1 MHSLNVSLK
10 HFQKYQIRI
19 RTKKQW
25 FSAVVSRSHW
35 KAPFCYELALTV
47 TSCFAC
53 TKTRFVYAI
62 TNFVQWVTS
71 FPALPREG
79 KQSPR
84 PAIFLSRLFAFLSS
98 SSCTI
103 LVFFRVPEDDF
114 GNTVHWH

>member
-10 HFQKYQIRI
+10 HFQKYQTRI

-35 KAPFCYELALTV
+35 KAPFCYDLALTV
-47 TSCFAC
+47 TSCFTC
-53 TKTRFVYAI
+53 KKTLFVYAI

-71 FPALPREG
+71 FPTLLREG

-103 LVFFRVPEDDF
+103 LVFFRVPENDF